1 MKVGIYA
8 GNGVASKSLKR
19 CWNLLK
25 GNFELLEVRDEIPEI
40 DVFIIPGG
48 FASEISL
55 SLGKA
60 NLHKIKNMVKKGMK
74 YIGICAGSYLAIK
87 GYWEDRTL
95 TGELVL
101 IKAQHPKIED
111 WNRGNGYVKVSLKDH
126 PISWGLKETIT
137 MWYENGPIFSEG
149 DYEIIGTFDDEINE
163 IGSPVVMKGSPAIIA
178 SEYGKGKVILFS
190 PHPEFSRRTVHK
202 LLLNAVDY

>member
-1 MKVGIYA
+1 MKIGIYA
-8 GNGVASKSLKR
+8 GKGAASKSLRR

-25 GNFELLEVRDEIPEI
+25 GNFELVEVRDEIPEV
-40 DVFIIPGG
+40 DVLIIPGG

-60 NLHKIKNMVKKGMK
+60 NLQKIENTVINGMK

-101 IKAQHPKIED
+101 LQTQHPKIED
-111 WNRGNGYVKVSLKDH
+111 WKRGKGYVSVNLKDH
-126 PISWGLKETIT
+126 PISWGLKENVT
-137 MWYENGPIFSEG
+137 MWYENGPLFSRG
-149 DYEIIGTFDDEINE
+149 DYEIIGIFDDEINE
-163 IGSPVVMKGSPAIIA
+163 IKSPVVMRGSPAIIA
-178 SEYGKGKVILFS
+178 SNYGKGKVVLFS
-190 PHPEFSRRTVHK
+190 PHPEFSGRNAYK
-202 LLLNAVDY
+202 LLMNAIDY